1 MTKHIINI
9 YRFLKKHKWLRRVGL
24 ISLILF
30 LGYFALHL
38 SLEEDIAG
46 FMPSDESNERINYVY
61 KNIGIAEKTIIKFSY
76 DDSVSNESKNM
87 LIEAADSFATYLNS
101 ITVDKNLVKE
111 VFYKIDQQ
119 KIFELTDFLTSN
131 AVYYLEDSDYEYIE
145 SILNPDSIS
154 LILENNKKLL
164 ISPAGMV
171 LKNHIMADPL
181 HFTTGALSRLKSLQ
195 VSKQY
200 NLYNDYIFSSDETCL
215 FMFITSENPVSETNL
230 NEDLVNCIEK
240 SVNHVLGNYDID
252 ITYFS
257 PADVAVTNAKRIKRD
272 SYLSIIIAVI
282 LILSLLLWFFR
293 SIKSILL
300 IAVPVVF
307 GAIMALA
314 ALFFIKGTISAIA
327 IGAGSIIFGIAL
339 NYSLHY
345 LIHAKHGI
353 NPQNVLKDIASP
365 MIVGSITTVS
375 AFLSLLFISAESMR
389 DFGLFAAFTLTGTLI
404 FVIVFLPHIT
414 TNSGKEFSNKHLE
427 FIDKISS
434 YRLDKNKWVLWLIA
448 VLTPLFIYFSF
459 DVSFE
464 SEMNKIN
471 YMTKDQKESF
481 NRLSNFTSL
490 GEKSMYLIADDTGLD
505 AAIEQYEGLKTQ
517 IDSLV
522 NKGVVTNVAGIG
534 SFLPSAK
541 MQEQKINRWNE
552 FWHNR
557 RDILMNLLLQQGTEL
572 GFKEEAFD
580 KFKKMLYADY
590 NIEQVEYFEI
600 ITENYLKDYL
610 ITKENR
616 AMVITLLNVSP
627 ENSDIVSQVLTKD
640 KSFVFDSGSIAQS
653 LVNTLKNDFN
663 KVLYIC
669 SFLVLLFLTLS
680 FGRLELSLIAF
691 LPMLISWLW
700 ILGLMAVFNI
710 SFNIVNIILATFIFG
725 LGDDYTIFMMEGA
738 MSEYST
744 SRKLLTSYKTAVAL
758 SSITMF
764 IGIGTLVFAKHPAMR
779 SLADVTIIGMF
790 SVVLM
795 SFVIPPLLFSI
806 ITNKN
811 GKKRLIPVT
820 FINFFATLYSFI
832 VFLIGSF
839 FLNTYGFFL
848 FNFGGKTKK
857 NKFRYHKAIN
867 AVTTL
872 VANNIPMVE
881 YELKNTA
888 NEDFSKPGIIISNHQ
903 SHIDLMFILSL
914 SPKVVILTNEW
925 VWKSPFYG
933 RLVKYADFYPVANGV
948 ENSLDKLKALIDD
961 GYSIMI
967 FPEGTRSEDCSILRF
982 KKGAFYLAEK
992 FNLDIIPVVTHG
1004 IGHAL
1009 PKKEMLLRKG
1019 KVTVQILDRIEP
1031 NDFSF
1036 GKDYSQR
1043 SKNIRKLYKK
1053 EYKKLANIN
1062 ETASYYKSLVIHNY
1076 IYKGPIIEWETRQ
1089 ILKKYNN
1096 FEPII
1101 NILPNKGQVLI
1112 PNCNYGVFSLICA
1125 LVKKDL
1131 LIIASDKS
1139 IDKLDIA
1146 RNCISIPK
1154 NLTYIDYNESEIIQ
1168 DYNAIVL
1175 QNTDIKEFEEYC
1187 VKYYA
1192 STVYMISDIS
1202 DINVLISDK
1211 IKIVNCKNFNI
1222 VIRAVNE

>member
-1 MTKHIINI
+1 
-9 YRFLKKHKWLRRVGL
+9 
-24 ISLILF
+24 
-30 LGYFALHL
+30 
-38 SLEEDIAG
+38 
-46 FMPSDESNERINYVY
+46 
-61 KNIGIAEKTIIKFSY
+61 
-76 DDSVSNESKNM
+76 
-87 LIEAADSFATYLNS
+87 
-101 ITVDKNLVKE
+101 
-111 VFYKIDQQ
+111 
-119 KIFELTDFLTSN
+119 
-131 AVYYLEDSDYEYIE
+131 
-145 SILNPDSIS
+145 
-154 LILENNKKLL
+154 
-164 ISPAGMV
+164 
-171 LKNHIMADPL
+171 
-181 HFTTGALSRLKSLQ
+181 
-195 VSKQY
+195 
-200 NLYNDYIFSSDETCL
+200 
-215 FMFITSENPVSETNL
+215 
-230 NEDLVNCIEK
+230 
-240 SVNHVLGNYDID
+240 
-252 ITYFS
+252 
-257 PADVAVTNAKRIKRD
+257 
-272 SYLSIIIAVI
+272 
-282 LILSLLLWFFR
+282 
-293 SIKSILL
+293 
-300 IAVPVVF
+300 
-307 GAIMALA
+307 
-314 ALFFIKGTISAIA
+314 
-327 IGAGSIIFGIAL
+327 
-339 NYSLHY
+339 
-345 LIHAKHGI
+345 
-353 NPQNVLKDIASP
+353 
-365 MIVGSITTVS
+365 
-375 AFLSLLFISAESMR
+375 
-389 DFGLFAAFTLTGTLI
+389 
-404 FVIVFLPHIT
+404 
-414 TNSGKEFSNKHLE
+414 
-427 FIDKISS
+427 
-434 YRLDKNKWVLWLIA
+434 
-448 VLTPLFIYFSF
+448 
-459 DVSFE
+459 
-464 SEMNKIN
+464 
-471 YMTKDQKESF
+471 
-481 NRLSNFTSL
+481 
-490 GEKSMYLIADDTGLD
+490 
-505 AAIEQYEGLKTQ
+505 
-517 IDSLV
+517 
-522 NKGVVTNVAGIG
+522 
-534 SFLPSAK
+534 
-541 MQEQKINRWNE
+541 
-552 FWHNR
+552 
-557 RDILMNLLLQQGTEL
+557 
-572 GFKEEAFD
+572 
-580 KFKKMLYADY
+580 
-590 NIEQVEYFEI
+590 
-600 ITENYLKDYL
+600 
-610 ITKENR
+610 
-616 AMVITLLNVSP
+616 
-627 ENSDIVSQVLTKD
+627 
-640 KSFVFDSGSIAQS
+640 
-653 LVNTLKNDFN
+653 
-663 KVLYIC
+663 
-669 SFLVLLFLTLS
+669 
-680 FGRLELSLIAF
+680 
-691 LPMLISWLW
+691 
-700 ILGLMAVFNI
+700 
-710 SFNIVNIILATFIFG
+710 
-725 LGDDYTIFMMEGA
+725 
-738 MSEYST
+738 
-744 SRKLLTSYKTAVAL
+744 
-758 SSITMF
+758 
-764 IGIGTLVFAKHPAMR
+764 
-779 SLADVTIIGMF
+779 
-790 SVVLM
+790 M

-867 AVTTL
+867 AITTL

-992 FNLDIIPVVTHG
+992 FNLDIIPVITHG

-1031 NDFSF
+1031 NDFSY

-1101 NILPNKGQVLI
+1101 SLLPNKGQVLI

-1187 VKYYA
+1187 VNYHT